1 MIIIRYSP
9 IREESDGNVQD
20 GRLLQRCEGPFFCIL
35 PYAILTI
42 KTLKNPAFYT
52 LLYIQVRKSDDNSF
66 LSPTFFVILQ
76 PNNKNILANMEQ
88 KNFKRTTVTAALPYA
103 NGGVHIGHLAGV
115 YVPADI
121 YVRYLRLKKQD
132 VVFIG
137 GSDEHGVPVTI
148 RAKKEGITVQE
159 VVDRYHNL
167 IKKSFEDFGISF
179 DIYSRTTSPTHN
191 KFASDFFRT
200 LYDKGVLEEK
210 VEEQFCDE
218 VTGEFL
224 TDRNIVG
231 TCPRCG
237 AEGAYGDQCEKCGA
251 TLSPEELINP
261 TNKNNPGHGLV
272 KKPTKNWYLPL
283 NKYQDW
289 LKKWILEGH
298 KEWRT
303 NVYGQ
308 CKSWLDMDLQPR
320 AMTRDLDWGIPV
332 PVEGADGKVLYVW
345 FDAPIGY
352 VSNTKEL
359 CDAHPEKWGT
369 WQKWWQDPETRLV
382 HFIGKDNIVFHCI
395 IFPTM
400 LKAHGDYI
408 LPDNVPANE
417 FLNLEDDKI
426 STSRNWAVWLHEY
439 LVDLPGKQDVLRYVL
454 TANAPE
460 TKDNNF
466 TWKDF
471 QERNNSE
478 LVAVYGNFVNRA
490 LQLTK
495 KYWGGVVPACGELQE
510 VDEKAIAEFKD
521 VKEKVEQYLNV
532 FKFREAQKEAMNL
545 ARIGNRYITECEPW
559 KVWKTDPKRVE
570 TILNISLQ
578 LVANLAIA
586 FEPFLPFS
594 SEKLRK
600 MINMPNFE
608 WTQLGSTDLLKAG
621 TQLGEPELLFEKIE
635 DEVIEKQLQKLADTK
650 KANEEA
656 SYQAA
661 PIKPEVSF
669 DDFEK
674 LDIRVG
680 HILNCEK
687 VKKSKKLLKFTIDDG
702 SGVERTICSGIAA
715 YYEPEQLIGKDVLFV
730 ANFAP
735 RKMMGIESQG
745 MILSAVNFDGSLN
758 VTSLLGKVKP
768 GSQVG

>member
-179 DIYSRTTSPTHN
+179 DIYSRTTSLTHN

-352 VSNTKEL
+352 ISNTKEL

-635 DEVIEKQLQKLADTK
+635 DEVIERQLQKLADTK

>member
-1 MIIIRYSP
+1 
-9 IREESDGNVQD
+9 
-20 GRLLQRCEGPFFCIL
+20 
-35 PYAILTI
+35 
-42 KTLKNPAFYT
+42 
-52 LLYIQVRKSDDNSF
+52 
-66 LSPTFFVILQ
+66 
-76 PNNKNILANMEQ
+76 MEQ

-332 PVEGADGKVLYVW
+332 PVEGAEGKVLYVW

-352 VSNTKEL
+352 ISNTKEL

-439 LVDLPGKQDVLRYVL
+439 LVDMPGKQDVLRYVL

-478 LVAVYGNFVNRA
+478 LVAIYGNFVNRA

-495 KYWGGVVPACGELQE
+495 KYWNGVVPACGELQE
-510 VDEKAIAEFKD
+510 VDKKAIAEFKD
-521 VKEKVEQYLNV
+521 VKEKVEQFLDV

-545 ARIGNRYITECEPW
+545 ARIGNKYITECEPW

-608 WTQLGSTDLLKAG
+608 WSQLGSTDLLKAG
-621 TQLGEPELLFEKIE
+621 DQLAEPELLFEKID
-635 DEVIEKQLQKLADTK
+635 DETIEKQLQKLEDTK

-656 SYQAA
+656 SYKAE

-669 DDFEK
+669 EDFEK

>member
-1 MIIIRYSP
+1 M
-9 IREESDGNVQD
+9 EE
-20 GRLLQRCEGPFFCIL
+20 
-35 PYAILTI
+35 
-42 KTLKNPAFYT
+42 KK
-52 LLYIQVRKSDDNSF
+52 
-66 LSPTFFVILQ
+66 
-76 PNNKNILANMEQ
+76 
-88 KNFKRTTVTAALPYA
+88 FKRTTVTAALPYA

-137 GSDEHGVPVTI
+137 GSDEHGVPITI
-148 RAKKEGITVQE
+148 RAKKEGITPQDVC
-159 VVDRYHNL
+159 DRYHTI
-167 IKKSFEDFGISF
+167 IKDSFKEFGISF
-179 DIYSRTTSPTHN
+179 DIYSRTTSETHH
-191 KFASDFFRT
+191 KFASDFFKK
-200 LYDKGVLEEK
+200 LYDEGKLVEK
-210 VEEQFCDE
+210 ESEQLYDPE
-218 VTGEFL
+218 AKQFL
-224 TDRNIVG
+224 ADRYVMG
-231 TCPRCG
+231 TCPKCG
-237 AEGAYGDQCEKCGA
+237 NPNAYGDQCEKCGSD
-251 TLSPEELINP
+251 LSPMELIDP
-261 TNKNNPGHGLV
+261 HSTISGAKPEV
-272 KKPTKNWYLPL
+272 KKTKNWYLPL
-283 NKYQDW
+283 NNYQEW
-289 LKKWILEGH
+289 LKQWILEDH
-298 KEWRT
+298 KEWRS

-332 PVEGADGKVLYVW
+332 PVEGAEGKVLYVW

-359 CDAHPEKWGT
+359 CEKEPEKWGT

-382 HFIGKDNIVFHCI
+382 HFIGKDNIVFHCV

-417 FLNLEDDKI
+417 FLNLENDKI
-426 STSRNWAVWLHEY
+426 STSRNWAVWLDEY
-439 LVDLPGKQDVLRYVL
+439 LKDFPGKQDVLRYVL

-495 KYWGGVVPACGELQE
+495 KYWNGVVPACGELLD
-510 VDEKAIAEFKD
+510 VDKKAIEEFEN
-521 VKEKVEQYLNV
+521 VKAKVENYLNV
-532 FKFREAQKEAMNL
+532 FKFREAQFEAMNL
-545 ARIGNRYITECEPW
+545 ARICNRYITECEPW

-594 SEKLRK
+594 SNDLRK
-600 MINMPNFE
+600 MLNMESFE
-608 WTQLGSTDLLKAG
+608 WEQLGSTELLKAG
-621 TQLGEPELLFEKIE
+621 DQLGEPHLLFEKIE
-635 DEVIEKQLQKLADTK
+635 DDAIQAQLDKLAATK
-650 KANEEA
+650 AANESAAAAKDYKAN
-656 SYQAA
+656 
-661 PIKPEVSF
+661 PIKPNVAFE
-669 DDFEK
+669 DFEK

-680 HILNCEK
+680 HIKDCQK
-687 VKKSKKLLKFTIDDG
+687 VKKSNKLLQFTIDDG
-702 SGVERTICSGIAA
+702 SGVDRTILSGIAKF
-715 YYEPEQLIGKDVLFV
+715 YEPEQLIGKDVLFV
-730 ANFAP
+730 ANFEP

-758 VTSLLGKVKP
+758 VTTTLGEVMP
-768 GSQVG
+768 GSEVG

>member
-1 MIIIRYSP
+1 
-9 IREESDGNVQD
+9 
-20 GRLLQRCEGPFFCIL
+20 
-35 PYAILTI
+35 
-42 KTLKNPAFYT
+42 
-52 LLYIQVRKSDDNSF
+52 
-66 LSPTFFVILQ
+66 
-76 PNNKNILANMEQ
+76 MEQ

-179 DIYSRTTSPTHN
+179 DVYSRTTSKVHN

-283 NKYQDW
+283 GKYQDW
-289 LKKWILEGH
+289 LKQWILEGH

-332 PVEGADGKVLYVW
+332 PVEGAEGKVLYVW

-352 VSNTKEL
+352 ISNTKEL
-359 CDAHPEKWGT
+359 CDAQPEKWGT

-521 VKEKVEQYLNV
+521 VKEKVEQFLDV

-545 ARIGNRYITECEPW
+545 ARIGNKYITECEPW

-621 TQLGEPELLFEKIE
+621 DQLGEPELLFEKIE

-656 SYQAA
+656 SYKAE
-661 PIKPEVSF
+661 PVKPEVSF
-669 DDFEK
+669 EDFEK

-702 SGVERTICSGIAA
+702 TGTERTICSGIAA
-715 YYEPEQLIGKDVLFV
+715 YYEPEDLIGKDVLFV

>member
-1 MIIIRYSP
+1 M
-9 IREESDGNVQD
+9 EE
-20 GRLLQRCEGPFFCIL
+20 
-35 PYAILTI
+35 
-42 KTLKNPAFYT
+42 KK
-52 LLYIQVRKSDDNSF
+52 
-66 LSPTFFVILQ
+66 
-76 PNNKNILANMEQ
+76 
-88 KNFKRTTVTAALPYA
+88 FKRTTVTAALPYA

-121 YVRYLRLKKQD
+121 YVRYLRLKKRE

-137 GSDEHGVPVTI
+137 GSDEHGVPITI
-148 RAKKEGITVQE
+148 RAKKEGVTPQDVC
-159 VVDRYHNL
+159 DRYHKL
-167 IKKSFEDFGISF
+167 IKDSFEEFGISF
-179 DIYSRTTSPTHN
+179 DVYSRTTSPTHN
-191 KFASDFFRT
+191 KFASDFFRK
-200 LYDKGVLEEK
+200 LYDDGKLVEKESEQYYDEEAR
-210 VEEQFCDE
+210 QFLADRYIM
-218 VTGEFL
+218 GE
-224 TDRNIVG
+224 
-231 TCPRCG
+231 CPHCG
-237 AEGAYGDQCEKCGA
+237 NPNAYGDQCEKCGSD
-251 TLSPEELINP
+251 LSPMELKNP
-261 TNKNNPGHGLV
+261 HSTISGSQPVIRK
-272 KKPTKNWYLPL
+272 TKNWYLPL
-283 NKYQDW
+283 DNYQEW
-289 LKKWILEGH
+289 LKRWILGDH
-298 KEWRT
+298 KEWRP

-332 PVEGADGKVLYVW
+332 PVEGAEGKVLYVW

-352 VSNTKEL
+352 ISNTKEL
-359 CDAHPEKWGT
+359 CDSDPERFGS

-382 HFIGKDNIVFHCI
+382 HFIGKDNIVFHCL

-400 LKAHGDYI
+400 LKAHGGYI

-417 FLNLEDDKI
+417 FLNLEDNKI
-426 STSRNWAVWLHEY
+426 STSKNWAVWLHEY
-439 LVDLPGKQDVLRYVL
+439 LRDFEGKQDVLRYVL

-495 KYWGGVVPACGELQE
+495 KYWDGVVPACGELHD
-510 VDEKAIAEFKD
+510 VDRQAIQEFKD
-521 VKEKVEQYLNV
+521 VKEKLEAYLEA

-545 ARIGNRYITECEPW
+545 ARIGNKYITECEPW

-570 TILNISLQ
+570 TILNLSLQ
-578 LVANLAIA
+578 LVANLSIA

-594 SEKLRK
+594 SKKLRS
-600 MINMPNFE
+600 MINMTE
-608 WTQLGSTDLLKAG
+608 YDWSELGSTDLLPAG
-621 TQLGEPELLFEKIE
+621 KQLAEPELLFDKIE
-635 DEVIEKQLQKLADTK
+635 DEAIEAQLRKLEETR

-656 SYQAA
+656 AYKAE
-661 PIKPEVSF
+661 PVKKEIPF

-680 HILNCEK
+680 HILRCEK
-687 VKKSKKLLKFTIDDG
+687 VKKSKKLLKFTLDDG
-702 SGVERTICSGIAA
+702 SGTERTILSGIAA

-745 MILSAVNFDGSLN
+745 MILSAVNSDGSLT
-758 VTSLLGKVKP
+758 VTTTLGEVKP